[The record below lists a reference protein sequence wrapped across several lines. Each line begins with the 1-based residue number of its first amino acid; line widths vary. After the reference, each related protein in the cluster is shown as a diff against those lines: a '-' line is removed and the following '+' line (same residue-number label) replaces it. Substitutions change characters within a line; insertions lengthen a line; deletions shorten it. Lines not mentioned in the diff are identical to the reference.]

1 MYLEGMN
8 VGVEMPDSQK
18 MSRWKDQV
26 VFANTAGS
34 WRVKMLCSIQHMR
47 NGKIILVIEHGRSHG
62 HPWW

>member
-26 VFANTAGS
+26 VFTNTAGS
-34 WRVKMLCSIQHMR
+34 
-47 NGKIILVIEHGRSHG
+47 
-62 HPWW
+62 